1 MMKRHYSI
9 SLKLTIIVVAVS
21 AAVIF
26 SLTFYNINEQ
36 SISFENVYVDKA
48 KDTASVLDVL
58 WETEEPSTSISEAIT
73 MIKQRNDDLIEF
85 IHVFTKN
92 DTTVSLYLST
102 NETRYT
108 NDHEEYIDLSID
120 NSRMVK
126 IPLYTPHLEKIT
138 IIVPVNVSTELS
150 GAYEFSFFT
159 DESYAAFEARKTNL
173 LLISFISLFVLI
185 FGFLFLLRNTIVKP
199 IMQFRKTAKVF
210 GRGDLNARIHIS
222 SKDEIGELATAFNSM
237 AEDIKRSQETLERY
251 NSILERLIKQKDEF
265 IGQLGHDLKNPLQPL
280 IGLLPIL
287 VQQEKDPKMKK
298 HLQVLNENA
307 QYMKDL
313 IFKTLQLAKLRTE
326 NIRFEYEKL
335 NLFELIKQVI
345 VSQGPLLDENKITII
360 NQIKPDIQIFA
371 DSLRV
376 KEVFKNLIANAV
388 KYTPDTGGSIT
399 ISATDKKDFVEISV
413 EDTGIGMT
421 QEEIDKIFDEFYRAD
436 SSTHGE
442 DSVGLGLAITKRIIE
457 KHNGTIWVTSEGPGK
472 GSTFYFTLPKK
483 EVKEKHEENND
494 S

>member
-1 MMKRHYSI
+1 MKRHYSI

-26 SLTFYNINEQ
+26 SLTFYNIYEQ

-58 WETEEPSTSISEAIT
+58 WDAEEPSTSISEAIT
-73 MIKQRNDDLIEF
+73 MIKQRNVEHIDF

-92 DTTVSLYLST
+92 DTTTSLFLST
-102 NETRYT
+102 NLTRYE
-108 NDHEEYIDLSID
+108 NDHSEYIKLSI
-120 NSRMVK
+120 NKSRMVK
-126 IPLYTPHLEKIT
+126 IPVYTPHLEKMT
-138 IIVPVNVSTELS
+138 VIVPVNASTNVI

-173 LLISFISLFVLI
+173 LLISFVSLFVLI
-185 FGFLFLLRNTIVKP
+185 FGFLFLLRHTIVKP
-199 IMQFRKTAKVF
+199 IMQFRDAARVF
-210 GRGDLNARIHIS
+210 GKGNLTKRIHLS

-237 AEDIKRSQETLERY
+237 AEDIKRSQETLEKY
-251 NSILERLIKQKDEF
+251 NRILERLIKQKDEF

-298 HLQVLNENA
+298 HLNVLNENA
-307 QYMKDL
+307 QYMKEL

-335 NLFELIKQVI
+335 NLSDLVKQVI
-345 VSQGPLLDENKITII
+345 VSQGPLLDENKITIR
-360 NQIKPDIQIFA
+360 NKIKPNIQIFA

-388 KYTPDTGGSIT
+388 KYTPDTGGAIT
-399 ISATDKKDFVEISV
+399 ISAEEKEDFVQILIK
-413 EDTGIGMT
+413 DTGIGMT
-421 QEEIDKIFDEFYRAD
+421 SEEIEKIFDEFYRAD
-436 SSTHGE
+436 SSTHGQ
-442 DSVGLGLAITKRIIE
+442 DSVGLGLSITKRIIE